1 MITKES
7 ILSLTME
14 RQTSIL
20 FVTTVK
26 VKTDIVYCNIW
37 FLRVLIKGLFLTDM
51 AVQTWMYFE
60 ATCALFISLTCTF
73 CIDIVNVK
81 SCKQI
86 TICLKQYQCDYLET
100 PNYQFLTLN
109 PILYILNFYVEG
121 MGSVSVV
128 IEVARY
134 LVQKK
139 S

>member
-37 FLRVLIKGLFLTDM
+37 FVRVLIKGLFLTDM

-60 ATCALFISLTCTF
+60 TTYALFISLTCTF

-86 TICLKQYQCDYLET
+86 TMCLKQYQCAYLET
-100 PNYQFLTLN
+100 PSHQFLTLKPHFICSEFLCRGHGN
-109 PILYILNFYVEG
+109 RFSSY
-121 MGSVSVV
+121 
-128 IEVARY
+128 
-134 LVQKK
+134 
-139 S
+139 